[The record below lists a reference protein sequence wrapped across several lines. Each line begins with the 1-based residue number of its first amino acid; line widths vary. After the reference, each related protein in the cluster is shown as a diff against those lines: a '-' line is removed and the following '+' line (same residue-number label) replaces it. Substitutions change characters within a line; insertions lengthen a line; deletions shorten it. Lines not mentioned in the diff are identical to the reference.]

1 MPYNNRITIENIARI
16 VGMNEST
23 VSRALNDSALIS
35 EYTKIRIREV
45 AKKLGYRPNILARSL
60 ATRTTN
66 LIGFVVSDI
75 KNPFCSEIIEYLEES
90 AVSQGCAVLLSI
102 TNNDLKKQEEFIHAL
117 VDRRVDGI
125 IINHPQSYTNCQWV
139 KELQREKF
147 PFVLLGWIKG
157 R

>member
-66 LIGFVVSDI
+66 LIGFVVSD
-75 KNPFCSEIIEYLEES
+75 E
-90 AVSQGCAVLLSI
+90 
-102 TNNDLKKQEEFIHAL
+102 
-117 VDRRVDGI
+117 
-125 IINHPQSYTNCQWV
+125 
-139 KELQREKF
+139 
-147 PFVLLGWIKG
+147 
-157 R
+157 